1 MVINLSVSVKAH
13 SSISFI
19 IEFSYSTDKIKYI
32 KCPNTNLGGTGV
44 YPSSV
49 IIVDELTK
57 RYGRVEALRKVS
69 FEVGGGVTGLIGPNG
84 AGKSTLIKILLGLI
98 AASQG
103 ETKIFGLDSHKDRDK
118 ILERVGVLHEKPRF
132 PSWVTAREYLEHV
145 AQLKRL
151 PNIAEEVDRVSEMCS
166 LGGFIDRK
174 TGTFSA
180 GMVQRLGLA
189 DALIGKPELVIL
201 DEPTANL
208 DPLGRFDVL
217 TKIKRLKD
225 EENMNFL
232 FSTHILSELERVCDN
247 IIILNEGSVLAQ
259 GSFSELTSKYA
270 SSKYRVKVDDPVKFV
285 QNLSGKA
292 ASLQVVDDFV
302 LAEVKDGKQF
312 MDEVNDMV
320 KRGII
325 VLEELTPLSATL
337 EDIFIETMRRKP
349 S

>member
-1 MVINLSVSVKAH
+1 M
-13 SSISFI
+13 
-19 IEFSYSTDKIKYI
+19 TDKVKYI
-32 KCPNTNLGGTGV
+32 NCAKTNLGGAGV
-44 YPSSV
+44 YASGV

-69 FEVGGGVTGLIGPNG
+69 FEVGRGVTGLIGPNG

-98 AASQG
+98 NPSQG
-103 ETKIFGLDSHKDRDK
+103 ETKIFGLDSQKERDK

-145 AQLKRL
+145 ARLKRL
-151 PNIAEEVDRVSEMCS
+151 PNIAEEVERVSEMCS

-208 DPLGRFDVL
+208 DPLGRYDVL

-225 EENMNFL
+225 EEDMSFL
-232 FSTHILSELERVCDN
+232 FSTHILSELEKVCDN
-247 IIILNEGSVLAQ
+247 IVILNEGSVLAH
-259 GSFSELTSKYA
+259 GSLSELTSKYA
-270 SSKYRVKVDDPVKFV
+270 SSKYRAKVNNPEKFM
-285 QNLSGKA
+285 QNLSKKA
-292 ASLQVVDDFV
+292 ASLQMVDDFV
-302 LAEVKDGKQF
+302 FAEVKDGAQF
-312 MDEVNDMV
+312 MDEVNCMV
-320 KRGII
+320 RRGII

-337 EDIFIETMRRKP
+337 EDIFIEALRRKP

>member
-1 MVINLSVSVKAH
+1 VEALSLISV
-13 SSISFI
+13 
-19 IEFSYSTDKIKYI
+19 
-32 KCPNTNLGGTGV
+32 N
-44 YPSSV
+44 
-49 IIVDELTK
+49 ELTK
-57 RYGRVEALRKVS
+57 RYGQVEALRRVS
-69 FEVGGGVTGLIGPNG
+69 FEVDRGVTGLIGPNG
-84 AGKSTLIKILLGLI
+84 AGKSTLIKTLLGLI
-98 AASQG
+98 SASQG
-103 ETKIFGLDSHKDRDK
+103 ETRIFGLDSQKERDR

-151 PNIAEEVDRVSEMCS
+151 PGIAKEVERVSEMCG
-166 LGGFIDRK
+166 LAGFIDRK

-217 TKIKRLKD
+217 TRIKRLRD
-225 EENMNFL
+225 EEDMNFL

-247 IIILNEGSVLAQ
+247 IVILNEGLVLAQ
-259 GSFSELTSKYA
+259 GSFSELASEYA
-270 SSKYRVKVDDPVKFV
+270 SSKYRVKVDDPEKFV
-285 QNLSGKA
+285 ESVNKKT
-292 ASLQVVDDFV
+292 ASLHFKDDFIV
-302 LAEVKDGKQF
+302 AEVNDSELF
-312 MDEVNDMV
+312 IREVNDMV
-320 KRGII
+320 RRGVI

-337 EDIFIETMRRKP
+337 EDIFIEAMRRKL